1 MNTQLERAMPTAT
14 QTTPSRGHADQSPH
28 RSLDLITGPLSE
40 ISRRCA
46 SLTVCEPGRFE
57 LAGQSHELPRYMFLG
72 PTGGTE
78 PLRIG
83 IFAGLHGDEPAASF
97 ALLRFVRLLEDNPE
111 IARGYCLFLY
121 PVSNPTG
128 FVDNTRHNRDGK
140 DLNREFWR
148 NSRQP
153 EIRLLESELCSH
165 AFHGIISLHTD
176 DTSDGLYGYAHGAV
190 ITQHLLGPAL
200 AAAAHFLPRNQ
211 GEVIDGFRA
220 RDGIIR
226 ASYEGVLRALPGV
239 KPRPFEVI
247 LESPHHAPHFLQE
260 AALAVALH
268 TILDEYRKF
277 IAYAQNL

>member
-1 MNTQLERAMPTAT
+1 MPTAT
-14 QTTPSRGHADQSPH
+14 QTTPLRGHADQSPH

-97 ALLRFVRLLEDNPE
+97 ALLRFVRLLEDKPE

-148 NSRQP
+148 GSAEP
-153 EIRLLESELCSH
+153 EVRMKKS
-165 AFHGIISLHTD
+165 SLD
-176 DTSDGLYGYAHGAV
+176 SV
-190 ITQHLLGPAL
+190 
-200 AAAAHFLPRNQ
+200 
-211 GEVIDGFRA
+211 
-220 RDGIIR
+220 
-226 ASYEGVLRALPGV
+226 
-239 KPRPFEVI
+239 
-247 LESPHHAPHFLQE
+247 
-260 AALAVALH
+260 
-268 TILDEYRKF
+268 
-277 IAYAQNL
+277 

>member
-1 MNTQLERAMPTAT
+1 MPAAT
-14 QTTPSRGHADQSPH
+14 QTTPSRGHAAQSPH
-28 RSLDLITGPLSE
+28 RSLELITGPLSE
-40 ISRRCA
+40 ISRRSA

-57 LAGQSHELPRYMFLG
+57 LAGQSHELPRYTFLG
-72 PTGGTE
+72 PTGGAE

-128 FVDNTRHNRDGK
+128 FVDNTRHNRNGK

-153 EIRLLESELCSH
+153 EIRLLESELWSH
-165 AFHGIISLHTD
+165 AFHGLISLHTD

-190 ITQHLLGPAL
+190 LTQHLLRPAL

-211 GEVIDGFRA
+211 GDVIDGFRA

-226 ASYEGVLRALPGV
+226 AGYEGVLRAPPGV

-247 LESPHHAPHFLQE
+247 LETPHHAPQYLQE

>member
-1 MNTQLERAMPTAT
+1 MPTAS
-14 QTTPSRGHADQSPH
+14 QTTPSRGHAAQSPH

-40 ISRRCA
+40 ISRRSA

-57 LAGQSHELPRYMFLG
+57 LAGQTHELPRYTFLG
-72 PTGGTE
+72 PKGGAE

-83 IFAGLHGDEPAASF
+83 IFASLHGDEPAASF

-111 IARGYCLFLY
+111 IARVYCLFLY

-128 FVDNTRHNRDGK
+128 FLDNTRHNRNGK

-153 EIRLLESELCSH
+153 EIRILESELWSH
-165 AFHGIISLHTD
+165 AFHGLISLHTD

-190 ITQHLLGPAL
+190 LTQHLLRPAL

-211 GEVIDGFRA
+211 GDVIDGFRA

-226 ASYEGVLRALPGV
+226 AGYEGVLRAPPGV

-247 LESPHHAPHFLQE
+247 LETPHHAPQYLQE
-260 AALAVALH
+260 AALAGALR
-268 TILDEYRKF
+268 TILNEYRQF
-277 IAYAQNL
+277 IASAQNL

>member
-1 MNTQLERAMPTAT
+1 MPTT
-14 QTTPSRGHADQSPH
+14 SQKTPSQGHAAQGPH

-40 ISRRCA
+40 TSRRSA

-57 LAGQSHELPRYMFLG
+57 LAGQNHELPRYTFLG
-72 PTGGTE
+72 PTGGAE
-78 PLRIG
+78 PLRIAV
-83 IFAGLHGDEPAASF
+83 FAGLHGDQPVTSF
-97 ALLRFVRLLEDNPE
+97 ALVRFVRLLEDNPE
-111 IARGYCLFLY
+111 VARGYRLVLY

-128 FVDNTRHNRDGK
+128 FVDNTRHNRNGK

-148 NSRQP
+148 NSCQP
-153 EIRLLESELCSH
+153 EVRILESELRSQ
-165 AFHGIISLHTD
+165 AFHGLISLHTD

-190 ITQHLLGPAL
+190 LTQHLLRPAL
-200 AAAAHFLPRNQ
+200 AAASHFLPRNQ
-211 GEVIDGFRA
+211 GDVIDGFRA

-226 ASYEGVLRALPGV
+226 AGHEGVLRAPPGL

-247 LESPHHAPHFLQE
+247 LETPHHVPQYLQE